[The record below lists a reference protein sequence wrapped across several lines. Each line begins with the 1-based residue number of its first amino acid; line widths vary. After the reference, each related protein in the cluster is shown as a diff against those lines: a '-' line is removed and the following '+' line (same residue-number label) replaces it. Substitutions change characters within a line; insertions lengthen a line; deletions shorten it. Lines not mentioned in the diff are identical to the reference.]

1 MKHDRHMLAHPG
13 FNNRTESPFVRS
25 LEALC
30 TTLTRFL
37 RPARSSLDAN
47 PRKEKCMADPEIPT
61 DEEVLAVLQTSADG
75 LTPSALIQALQVEGH
90 TEENI
95 IRAIQ
100 RVFDRNKACLSE
112 GAKLVPTPVVEPA
125 FA

>member
-1 MKHDRHMLAHPG
+1 
-13 FNNRTESPFVRS
+13 
-25 LEALC
+25 
-30 TTLTRFL
+30 
-37 RPARSSLDAN
+37 
-47 PRKEKCMADPEIPT
+47 MADLPEIPT
-61 DEEVLAVLQTSADG
+61 DDDVIAALQLSADG
-75 LTPSALIQALQVEGH
+75 LTPSALIHALQADGH

-100 RVFDRNKACLSE
+100 RVFDRNKVCLSE